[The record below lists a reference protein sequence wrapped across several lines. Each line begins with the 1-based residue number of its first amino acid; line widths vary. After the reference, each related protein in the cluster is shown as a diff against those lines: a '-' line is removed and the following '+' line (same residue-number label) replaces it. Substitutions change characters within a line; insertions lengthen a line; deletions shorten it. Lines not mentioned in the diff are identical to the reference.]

1 MPITGMIMDI
11 MIIIMMSVSGELMI
25 RLNKVHVSLCD
36 VVIKFFNDDDESF
49 HDHEDNKDRIVS
61 GT

>member
-1 MPITGMIMDI
+1 MIMDI

-25 RLNKVHVSLCD
+25 RLNKIHVSLCD